1 MKKILST
8 ILVLGLLL
16 SGNANAFNKLKGIYE
31 VDLLVETYGNVEEC
45 SIEKESIV
53 TTVKYILQNSKI
65 KIKKDDAYVPMLYV
79 AVGVIETGSVCT
91 GDMDIRVQVF
101 PAKDPLGFSNGGSF
115 VYYRDGALTSGGTL
129 SEFAKGVDDGIEAMM
144 KELVVK
150 HHEDNQ

>member
-1 MKKILST
+1 
-8 ILVLGLLL
+8 
-16 SGNANAFNKLKGIYE
+16 
-31 VDLLVETYGNVEEC
+31 
-45 SIEKESIV
+45 
-53 TTVKYILQNSKI
+53 
-65 KIKKDDAYVPMLYV
+65 
-79 AVGVIETGSVCT
+79 
-91 GDMDIRVQVF
+91 MDIRVQVF